1 MSDEKKTLKKNLWS
15 FPLGTVG
22 RDMLYQLFT
31 NYILLFVLFT
41 HQLTAAQLMAI
52 TFIMVAVRVFDAL
65 NDPIMG
71 NIIEST
77 RTRWGKYKPW
87 LLIGIITTGIVVYLS
102 FNVTLEGWA
111 FVVFFAF
118 MYLMYSVTY
127 TMHDISYWGMIP
139 SLGKD
144 GRSRD
149 QFTSRATLFA
159 GVGSTLAGL
168 LIPMLTTGSMTLG
181 GSAQKAY
188 GRVALIFS
196 ILAPLF
202 LCFTI
207 FGVKEDR
214 SYMQQKAPKVS
225 FKKIL
230 TTIVKNDQLVWI
242 SIIFLLQQIGINLI
256 LGGLGSTYIY
266 FAFGYEGGLY
276 SLFSTI
282 GVLATAF
289 LMVFYPSISKRVKR
303 KTLMKYMLYMALIFY
318 CVMIVAGIFMPQS
331 NLKFW
336 VVTISYMFTN
346 LGQYAYYLVMM
357 ISIINTVEYNEYKNG
372 ERDEAIIA
380 SLRPFL
386 TKFSS
391 ALVVLLT
398 SVTYLI
404 FGVTGITNQISSL
417 ERETSLGLIT
427 EVEKLSSINGVLSGV
442 SKIQTTGLMLVMGI
456 LPAVLMTAAY
466 LLYKKHYILDEDEY
480 DRILV
485 ELEKRK
491 ENNNG

>member
-1 MSDEKKTLKKNLWS
+1 
-15 FPLGTVG
+15 
-22 RDMLYQLFT
+22 
-31 NYILLFVLFT
+31 
-41 HQLTAAQLMAI
+41 
-52 TFIMVAVRVFDAL
+52 
-65 NDPIMG
+65 
-71 NIIEST
+71 
-77 RTRWGKYKPW
+77 
-87 LLIGIITTGIVVYLS
+87 
-102 FNVTLEGWA
+102 
-111 FVVFFAF
+111 
-118 MYLMYSVTY
+118 
-127 TMHDISYWGMIP
+127 
-139 SLGKD
+139 
-144 GRSRD
+144 
-149 QFTSRATLFA
+149 
-159 GVGSTLAGL
+159 
-168 LIPMLTTGSMTLG
+168 
-181 GSAQKAY
+181 
-188 GRVALIFS
+188 
-196 ILAPLF
+196 
-202 LCFTI
+202 
-207 FGVKEDR
+207 
-214 SYMQQKAPKVS
+214 MQEKAPKVS
-225 FKKIL
+225 FRKIL

-289 LMVFYPSISKRVKR
+289 LMVFYPSISKRVRR
-303 KTLMKYMLYMALIFY
+303 KTLMKYMLYMALLFY
-318 CVMIVAGIFMPQS
+318 VVMMAAGVFMPQS

-372 ERDEAIIA
+372 KRDEAIIA

-386 TKFSS
+386 TKLSS

-417 ERETSLGLIT
+417 ERETSLGVIT

-456 LPAVLMTAAY
+456 IPAVLMTAAY
-466 LLYKKHYILDEDEY
+466 VLYKRHYILDEDEY
-480 DRILV
+480 DRIVL

-491 ENNNG
+491 ESK

>member
-1 MSDEKKTLKKNLWS
+1 
-15 FPLGTVG
+15 
-22 RDMLYQLFT
+22 
-31 NYILLFVLFT
+31 
-41 HQLTAAQLMAI
+41 
-52 TFIMVAVRVFDAL
+52 
-65 NDPIMG
+65 
-71 NIIEST
+71 
-77 RTRWGKYKPW
+77 
-87 LLIGIITTGIVVYLS
+87 
-102 FNVTLEGWA
+102 
-111 FVVFFAF
+111 
-118 MYLMYSVTY
+118 
-127 TMHDISYWGMIP
+127 
-139 SLGKD
+139 
-144 GRSRD
+144 
-149 QFTSRATLFA
+149 
-159 GVGSTLAGL
+159 
-168 LIPMLTTGSMTLG
+168 
-181 GSAQKAY
+181 
-188 GRVALIFS
+188 
-196 ILAPLF
+196 
-202 LCFTI
+202 
-207 FGVKEDR
+207 
-214 SYMQQKAPKVS
+214 MQEKAPKVS
-225 FKKIL
+225 FRKIL

-289 LMVFYPSISKRVKR
+289 LMVFYPSISKRVRR
-303 KTLMKYMLYMALIFY
+303 KTLMKYMLYMALVFY
-318 CVMIVAGIFMPQS
+318 VVMMAAGVFMPQS

-372 ERDEAIIA
+372 KRDEAIIA

-386 TKFSS
+386 TKLSS

-417 ERETSLGLIT
+417 ERETSLGVIT

-456 LPAVLMTAAY
+456 IPAVLMTAAY
-466 LLYKKHYILDEDEY
+466 VLYKRHYILDEDEY
-480 DRILV
+480 DRIVL

-491 ENNNG
+491 ESK

>member
-1 MSDEKKTLKKNLWS
+1 M
-15 FPLGTVG
+15 
-22 RDMLYQLFT
+22 
-31 NYILLFVLFT
+31 
-41 HQLTAAQLMAI
+41 
-52 TFIMVAVRVFDAL
+52 
-65 NDPIMG
+65 
-71 NIIEST
+71 
-77 RTRWGKYKPW
+77 
-87 LLIGIITTGIVVYLS
+87 
-102 FNVTLEGWA
+102 
-111 FVVFFAF
+111 
-118 MYLMYSVTY
+118 
-127 TMHDISYWGMIP
+127 
-139 SLGKD
+139 
-144 GRSRD
+144 
-149 QFTSRATLFA
+149 
-159 GVGSTLAGL
+159 
-168 LIPMLTTGSMTLG
+168 
-181 GSAQKAY
+181 
-188 GRVALIFS
+188 
-196 ILAPLF
+196 
-202 LCFTI
+202 
-207 FGVKEDR
+207 
-214 SYMQQKAPKVS
+214 
-225 FKKIL
+225 
-230 TTIVKNDQLVWI
+230 
-242 SIIFLLQQIGINLI
+242 I

-386 TKFSS
+386 TKLSS

-442 SKIQTTGLMLVMGI
+442 SKMQTTGLMLVMGI

>member
-1 MSDEKKTLKKNLWS
+1 
-15 FPLGTVG
+15 
-22 RDMLYQLFT
+22 
-31 NYILLFVLFT
+31 
-41 HQLTAAQLMAI
+41 
-52 TFIMVAVRVFDAL
+52 
-65 NDPIMG
+65 
-71 NIIEST
+71 
-77 RTRWGKYKPW
+77 
-87 LLIGIITTGIVVYLS
+87 
-102 FNVTLEGWA
+102 
-111 FVVFFAF
+111 
-118 MYLMYSVTY
+118 
-127 TMHDISYWGMIP
+127 
-139 SLGKD
+139 
-144 GRSRD
+144 
-149 QFTSRATLFA
+149 
-159 GVGSTLAGL
+159 
-168 LIPMLTTGSMTLG
+168 
-181 GSAQKAY
+181 
-188 GRVALIFS
+188 
-196 ILAPLF
+196 
-202 LCFTI
+202 
-207 FGVKEDR
+207 
-214 SYMQQKAPKVS
+214 MQEKAPKVS
-225 FKKIL
+225 FRKIL

-289 LMVFYPSISKRVKR
+289 LMVFYPSISKRVRR
-303 KTLMKYMLYMALIFY
+303 KILMKYMLCMALVFY
-318 CVMIVAGIFMPQS
+318 VVMMAAGVFMPQS

-372 ERDEAIIA
+372 KRDEAIIA

-386 TKFSS
+386 TKLSS

-417 ERETSLGLIT
+417 ERETSLGVIT

-456 LPAVLMTAAY
+456 IPAVLMTAAY
-466 LLYKKHYILDEDEY
+466 VLYKRHYILDEDEY
-480 DRILV
+480 DRIVL

-491 ENNNG
+491 ESK

>member
-1 MSDEKKTLKKNLWS
+1 
-15 FPLGTVG
+15 
-22 RDMLYQLFT
+22 
-31 NYILLFVLFT
+31 
-41 HQLTAAQLMAI
+41 
-52 TFIMVAVRVFDAL
+52 
-65 NDPIMG
+65 
-71 NIIEST
+71 
-77 RTRWGKYKPW
+77 
-87 LLIGIITTGIVVYLS
+87 
-102 FNVTLEGWA
+102 
-111 FVVFFAF
+111 
-118 MYLMYSVTY
+118 
-127 TMHDISYWGMIP
+127 
-139 SLGKD
+139 
-144 GRSRD
+144 
-149 QFTSRATLFA
+149 
-159 GVGSTLAGL
+159 
-168 LIPMLTTGSMTLG
+168 
-181 GSAQKAY
+181 
-188 GRVALIFS
+188 
-196 ILAPLF
+196 
-202 LCFTI
+202 
-207 FGVKEDR
+207 
-214 SYMQQKAPKVS
+214 MQEKAPKVS
-225 FKKIL
+225 FRKIL

-289 LMVFYPSISKRVKR
+289 LMVFYPSISKRVRR
-303 KTLMKYMLYMALIFY
+303 KTLMKYMLYMALVFY
-318 CVMIVAGIFMPQS
+318 VVMMAAGVFMPQS

-386 TKFSS
+386 TKLSS

-417 ERETSLGLIT
+417 ERETSLGVIT

-456 LPAVLMTAAY
+456 IPAVLMTAAY
-466 LLYKKHYILDEDEY
+466 VLYKRHYILDEDEY
-480 DRILV
+480 DRIVL

-491 ENNNG
+491 ESK

>member
-1 MSDEKKTLKKNLWS
+1 MSSEKKTLNKNLWF
-15 FPLGTVG
+15 FPFGTVG

-52 TFIMVAVRVFDAL
+52 TFIMVAARVFDAL

-102 FNVTLEGWA
+102 FNVALEGWG

-118 MYLMYSVTY
+118 MYLMYSVTF

-214 SYMQQKAPKVS
+214 SYMQEKAPKVS
-225 FKKIL
+225 FKKIW

-303 KTLMKYMLYMALIFY
+303 KTLMKYMLYMALVFY
-318 CVMIVAGIFMPQS
+318 CVMIAAGFFMPQS

-336 VVTISYMFTN
+336 VITISYMFTN

-386 TKFSS
+386 TKLSS

-442 SKIQTTGLMLVMGI
+442 SKMQTTGLMLVMGI

-466 LLYKKHYILDEDEY
+466 LLY
-480 DRILV
+480 
-485 ELEKRK
+485 
-491 ENNNG
+491 

>member
-1 MSDEKKTLKKNLWS
+1 
-15 FPLGTVG
+15 
-22 RDMLYQLFT
+22 
-31 NYILLFVLFT
+31 
-41 HQLTAAQLMAI
+41 
-52 TFIMVAVRVFDAL
+52 
-65 NDPIMG
+65 
-71 NIIEST
+71 
-77 RTRWGKYKPW
+77 
-87 LLIGIITTGIVVYLS
+87 
-102 FNVTLEGWA
+102 
-111 FVVFFAF
+111 
-118 MYLMYSVTY
+118 
-127 TMHDISYWGMIP
+127 
-139 SLGKD
+139 
-144 GRSRD
+144 
-149 QFTSRATLFA
+149 
-159 GVGSTLAGL
+159 
-168 LIPMLTTGSMTLG
+168 
-181 GSAQKAY
+181 
-188 GRVALIFS
+188 
-196 ILAPLF
+196 
-202 LCFTI
+202 
-207 FGVKEDR
+207 
-214 SYMQQKAPKVS
+214 MQEKAPKVS
-225 FKKIL
+225 FRKIL

-289 LMVFYPSISKRVKR
+289 LMVFYPSISKRVRR
-303 KTLMKYMLYMALIFY
+303 KTLMKYMLYMALVFY
-318 CVMIVAGIFMPQS
+318 VVMMAAGIFMPQS

-386 TKFSS
+386 TKLSS

-417 ERETSLGLIT
+417 ERETSLGVIT

-456 LPAVLMTAAY
+456 IPAVLMTAAY
-466 LLYKKHYILDEDEY
+466 VLYKRHYILDEDEY
-480 DRILV
+480 DRIVL

-491 ENNNG
+491 ESK

>member
-1 MSDEKKTLKKNLWS
+1 
-15 FPLGTVG
+15 
-22 RDMLYQLFT
+22 
-31 NYILLFVLFT
+31 
-41 HQLTAAQLMAI
+41 
-52 TFIMVAVRVFDAL
+52 
-65 NDPIMG
+65 
-71 NIIEST
+71 
-77 RTRWGKYKPW
+77 
-87 LLIGIITTGIVVYLS
+87 
-102 FNVTLEGWA
+102 
-111 FVVFFAF
+111 
-118 MYLMYSVTY
+118 
-127 TMHDISYWGMIP
+127 
-139 SLGKD
+139 
-144 GRSRD
+144 
-149 QFTSRATLFA
+149 
-159 GVGSTLAGL
+159 
-168 LIPMLTTGSMTLG
+168 
-181 GSAQKAY
+181 
-188 GRVALIFS
+188 
-196 ILAPLF
+196 
-202 LCFTI
+202 
-207 FGVKEDR
+207 
-214 SYMQQKAPKVS
+214 MQEKAPKVS
-225 FKKIL
+225 FRKIL

-289 LMVFYPSISKRVKR
+289 LMVFYPSISKRVRR
-303 KTLMKYMLYMALIFY
+303 KTLMKYMLYMAIVFY
-318 CVMIVAGIFMPQS
+318 VVMMAAGVFMPQS

-372 ERDEAIIA
+372 KRDEAIIA

-386 TKFSS
+386 TKLSS

-417 ERETSLGLIT
+417 ERETSLGVIT

-442 SKIQTTGLMLVMGI
+442 SQIQTTGLMLVMGI
-456 LPAVLMTAAY
+456 IPAVLMTAAY
-466 LLYKKHYILDEDEY
+466 VLYKRHYILDEDEY
-480 DRILV
+480 DRIVL

-491 ENNNG
+491 ESK

>member
-1 MSDEKKTLKKNLWS
+1 
-15 FPLGTVG
+15 
-22 RDMLYQLFT
+22 
-31 NYILLFVLFT
+31 
-41 HQLTAAQLMAI
+41 
-52 TFIMVAVRVFDAL
+52 
-65 NDPIMG
+65 
-71 NIIEST
+71 
-77 RTRWGKYKPW
+77 
-87 LLIGIITTGIVVYLS
+87 
-102 FNVTLEGWA
+102 
-111 FVVFFAF
+111 
-118 MYLMYSVTY
+118 
-127 TMHDISYWGMIP
+127 
-139 SLGKD
+139 
-144 GRSRD
+144 
-149 QFTSRATLFA
+149 
-159 GVGSTLAGL
+159 
-168 LIPMLTTGSMTLG
+168 
-181 GSAQKAY
+181 
-188 GRVALIFS
+188 
-196 ILAPLF
+196 
-202 LCFTI
+202 
-207 FGVKEDR
+207 
-214 SYMQQKAPKVS
+214 MQEKAPKVS
-225 FKKIL
+225 FRKIL

-289 LMVFYPSISKRVKR
+289 LMVFYPSISKRVRR
-303 KTLMKYMLYMALIFY
+303 KTLMKYMLCMALVFY
-318 CVMIVAGIFMPQS
+318 VVMMAAGVFMPQS

-372 ERDEAIIA
+372 KRDEAIIA

-386 TKFSS
+386 TKLSS

-417 ERETSLGLIT
+417 ERETSLGVIT

-456 LPAVLMTAAY
+456 IPAVLMTAAY
-466 LLYKKHYILDEDEY
+466 VLYKRHYILDEDEY
-480 DRILV
+480 DRIVL

-491 ENNNG
+491 ESK

>member
-1 MSDEKKTLKKNLWS
+1 MSDEKKTLKKNLWF

-41 HQLTAAQLMAI
+41 HHLTAAQLMAI
-52 TFIMVAVRVFDAL
+52 TFIMVVARVFDAL

-102 FNVTLEGWA
+102 FNVTLEGWP

-159 GVGSTLAGL
+159 GVGGTLAGL

-188 GRVALIFS
+188 GRVALVFS
-196 ILAPLF
+196 LLAPLF

-214 SYMQQKAPKVS
+214 SYMQEKVPKVS
-225 FKKIL
+225 FRKIL

-289 LMVFYPSISKRVKR
+289 LMVFYPSISKRVRR
-303 KTLMKYMLYMALIFY
+303 KTLMKYMLYMAIVFY
-318 CVMIVAGIFMPQS
+318 VVMMAAGVFMPQS

-372 ERDEAIIA
+372 KRDEAIIA

-386 TKFSS
+386 TKLSS

-398 SVTYLI
+398 AVTYLI

-417 ERETSLGLIT
+417 ERETSLGVIT
-427 EVEKLSSINGVLSGV
+427 EVEKLSSISGVLSGV
-442 SKIQTTGLMLVMGI
+442 SQIQTTGLMLVMGI
-456 LPAVLMTAAY
+456 IPAVLMTAAY
-466 LLYKKHYILDEDEY
+466 VLYKRHYILDEDEY
-480 DRILV
+480 DRIVL

-491 ENNNG
+491 ESK

>member
-1 MSDEKKTLKKNLWS
+1 M
-15 FPLGTVG
+15 
-22 RDMLYQLFT
+22 
-31 NYILLFVLFT
+31 
-41 HQLTAAQLMAI
+41 
-52 TFIMVAVRVFDAL
+52 
-65 NDPIMG
+65 
-71 NIIEST
+71 
-77 RTRWGKYKPW
+77 
-87 LLIGIITTGIVVYLS
+87 LIGIITTGIVVYLS

-159 GVGSTLAGL
+159 GVGGTLAGL

-188 GRVALIFS
+188 GRVALVFS
-196 ILAPLF
+196 LLAPLF

-207 FGVKEDR
+207 FGVREDR
-214 SYMQQKAPKVS
+214 SYMQEKAPKVS
-225 FKKIL
+225 FRKIL

-289 LMVFYPSISKRVKR
+289 LMVFYPTISKRVRR
-303 KTLMKYMLYMALIFY
+303 KTLMKYMLYMALVFY
-318 CVMIVAGIFMPQS
+318 VVMMAAGVFMPQS

-372 ERDEAIIA
+372 KRDEAIIA

-386 TKFSS
+386 TKLSS

-417 ERETSLGLIT
+417 ERETSLGVIT

-456 LPAVLMTAAY
+456 IPAVLMTAAY
-466 LLYKKHYILDEDEY
+466 VLYKRHYILDEDEY
-480 DRILV
+480 DRIVL

-491 ENNNG
+491 ESK

>member
-1 MSDEKKTLKKNLWS
+1 
-15 FPLGTVG
+15 
-22 RDMLYQLFT
+22 
-31 NYILLFVLFT
+31 
-41 HQLTAAQLMAI
+41 
-52 TFIMVAVRVFDAL
+52 
-65 NDPIMG
+65 
-71 NIIEST
+71 
-77 RTRWGKYKPW
+77 
-87 LLIGIITTGIVVYLS
+87 
-102 FNVTLEGWA
+102 
-111 FVVFFAF
+111 
-118 MYLMYSVTY
+118 
-127 TMHDISYWGMIP
+127 
-139 SLGKD
+139 
-144 GRSRD
+144 
-149 QFTSRATLFA
+149 
-159 GVGSTLAGL
+159 
-168 LIPMLTTGSMTLG
+168 
-181 GSAQKAY
+181 
-188 GRVALIFS
+188 
-196 ILAPLF
+196 
-202 LCFTI
+202 
-207 FGVKEDR
+207 
-214 SYMQQKAPKVS
+214 MQEKAPKVS
-225 FKKIL
+225 FRKIM
-230 TTIVKNDQLVWI
+230 TTIIKNDQLVWI

-289 LMVFYPSISKRVKR
+289 LMVFYPSISKRVRR
-303 KTLMKYMLYMALIFY
+303 KTLMKYMLYMALVFY
-318 CVMIVAGIFMPQS
+318 AVMMAAGVFMPQS

-386 TKFSS
+386 TKLSS

-417 ERETSLGLIT
+417 ERETSLGVIT

-442 SKIQTTGLMLVMGI
+442 SQIQTTGLMLVMGI
-456 LPAVLMTAAY
+456 IPAVLMTAAY
-466 LLYKKHYILDEDEY
+466 VLYKRHYILDEDEY
-480 DRILV
+480 DRIVL

-491 ENNNG
+491 ESK

>member
-1 MSDEKKTLKKNLWS
+1 
-15 FPLGTVG
+15 
-22 RDMLYQLFT
+22 
-31 NYILLFVLFT
+31 
-41 HQLTAAQLMAI
+41 
-52 TFIMVAVRVFDAL
+52 
-65 NDPIMG
+65 
-71 NIIEST
+71 
-77 RTRWGKYKPW
+77 
-87 LLIGIITTGIVVYLS
+87 
-102 FNVTLEGWA
+102 
-111 FVVFFAF
+111 
-118 MYLMYSVTY
+118 
-127 TMHDISYWGMIP
+127 
-139 SLGKD
+139 
-144 GRSRD
+144 
-149 QFTSRATLFA
+149 
-159 GVGSTLAGL
+159 
-168 LIPMLTTGSMTLG
+168 
-181 GSAQKAY
+181 
-188 GRVALIFS
+188 
-196 ILAPLF
+196 
-202 LCFTI
+202 
-207 FGVKEDR
+207 
-214 SYMQQKAPKVS
+214 MQEKAPKVS
-225 FKKIL
+225 FRKIL

-289 LMVFYPSISKRVKR
+289 LMVFYPSISKRVRR
-303 KTLMKYMLYMALIFY
+303 KTLMKYMLYMAIVFY
-318 CVMIVAGIFMPQS
+318 VVMMAAGVFMPQS

-386 TKFSS
+386 TKLSS

-442 SKIQTTGLMLVMGI
+442 SKMQTTGLMLVMGI

-466 LLYKKHYILDEDEY
+466 ALYKKHYILDEDEY